1 MVCVCIYIIH
11 MYMYIHPLLEY
22 VCIYSFQK
30 GCPTV
35 CTQLYISIFLKWV
48 YPTTCIQPG
57 LVEFHLVGRS
67 FYRVK
72 PAGGWLFQRLQPLQP
87 AEWDDRRVF
96 TRPGKR

>member
-1 MVCVCIYIIH
+1 
-11 MYMYIHPLLEY
+11 MYIHPLLEY